1 MGRFPIS
8 FGPNGKG
15 DVQGHDTTYESC
27 VACTKAW
34 PLDLIRVRAG
44 CFLFSPAAWA
54 GGQMLAYSSPHNS
67 LSLSLLW
74 AAILLAAG

>member
-1 MGRFPIS
+1 MRVVLHVPKHGR
-8 FGPNGKG
+8 
-15 DVQGHDTTYESC
+15 
-27 VACTKAW
+27 
-34 PLDLIRVRAG
+34 LDLIRVRAG